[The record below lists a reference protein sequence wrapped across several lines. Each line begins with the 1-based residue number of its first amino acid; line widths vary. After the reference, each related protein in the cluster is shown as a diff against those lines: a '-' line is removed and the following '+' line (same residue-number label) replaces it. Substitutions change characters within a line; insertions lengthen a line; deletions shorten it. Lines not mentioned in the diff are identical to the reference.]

1 MRVVTT
7 SPIPPAP
14 IAAGRIAGTV
24 ARLPPTSFFLTSAV
38 FHYLG
43 PSLAVLLFVHIH
55 ALGVAWLRIA
65 AAAVFFAI
73 WRRPW
78 RIWRRAAPS
87 QRWVFLGL
95 GVVLAA
101 MNSLFYL
108 AVARLPLSTVGAIE
122 FLGTVVLAAVGAR
135 TRRNLLAL
143 LLAVGGVAVLT
154 DVRLGGQPLGFVFAF
169 ANCIGFMLYVMLGHR
184 IANTSADGAD
194 ASEGSAPM
202 SGIDQLGLSML
213 IAAVVAFPLG
223 IGDAATAFT
232 HPLWLAWGVGVGL
245 CSSVI
250 PYVTDQLAMA
260 RLKRSTF
267 ALMLAL
273 LPATATVIGFVV
285 LDQVPTLQDLAGI
298 TLVII
303 GVATHHEPEPALPT
317 PRATHTTHLTA

>member
-1 MRVVTT
+1 VKV
-7 SPIPPAP
+7 SVDQSV
-14 IAAGRIAGTV
+14 AAGGIAGAV
-24 ARLPPTSFFLTSAV
+24 AGLPPTSFFVTSAV

-78 RIWRRAAPS
+78 RIWRRAQTT
-87 QRWVFLGL
+87 QRRVFLCL
-95 GVVLAA
+95 GIVLAA

-108 AVARLPLSTVGAIE
+108 AIDRLPLSTVGAIE
-122 FLGTVVLAAVGAR
+122 FLGTVILAAAGAR
-135 TRRNLLAL
+135 SQRNLLAL
-143 LLAVGGVAVLT
+143 ILAVGGVAVLT

-169 ANCIGFMLYVMLGHR
+169 ANCVGFMLYVTLGHR
-184 IANTSADGAD
+184 IANTSSDGTETGNR
-194 ASEGSAPM
+194 SSLM

-213 IAAVVAFPLG
+213 VAAVVAAPFGL
-223 IGDAATAFT
+223 GDASAAFA
-232 HPLWLAWGVGVGL
+232 HPLWLAWGIGVGL

-260 RLKRSTF
+260 RLSRSTF

-273 LPATATVIGFVV
+273 LPATATVVGLIV
-285 LDQVPTLQDLAGI
+285 LDQVPTLQDLVGVA
-298 TLVII
+298 LVII
-303 GVATHHEPEPALPT
+303 GVATHQEPNRPPQQARPRRPPSWSPT
-317 PRATHTTHLTA
+317 Q